1 MLKRLTLTA
10 LLVVLCACSGD
21 PTAAAAAKIKR
32 GDALLAQGKLQEA
45 TVDYLAAVQLNPT
58 SAEARQKAAEL
69 KQQGYQDITFTN
81 ASTGKTMKS
90 IKALLRD
97 DAMV

>member
-1 MLKRLTLTA
+1 MAHYLISAAGEGLGAIVLWSML
-10 LLVVLCACSGD
+10 
-21 PTAAAAAKIKR
+21 
-32 GDALLAQGKLQEA
+32 
-45 TVDYLAAVQLNPT
+45 T